1 MIGLQLINQILYEP
15 LRNMVCGAQSMR
27 IRSKSAGIDNLLQIE
42 DS

>member
-15 LRNMVCGAQSMR
+15 LRNMVCGAQSKR
-27 IRSKSAGIDNLLQIE
+27 IRSKSAGIDNLLQRE

>member
-15 LRNMVCGAQSMR
+15 FRMVCGAQSMR